1 MERCETCGVKLDRH
15 NHRKHLLDGVV
26 QCQEC
31 AMIPDLV
38 ERVAREVWWYEH
50 IREEGL
56 IHKQPQGEEKNQ

>member
-31 AMIPDLV
+31 AMIPALPEEV
-38 ERVAREVWWYEH
+38 EETFAHADWWYEH
-50 IREEGL
+50 QRERKMGV
-56 IHKQPQGEEKNQ
+56 